1 MPLRV
6 LESSPQRLR
15 VEAEGDERV
24 LAPVVAR
31 NVSVV
36 RTQLLPA
43 KEDVSHERLSALRFG
58 ERCRVID
65 ISRACQGPQRRRLL
79 DVGIL
84 PGTEIRAEISAP
96 SGDPTAYRV
105 RGAAIALR
113 REQADLIQVE
123 RIEGGR

>member
-1 MPLRV
+1 MTGSRPLR
-6 LESSPQRLR
+6 LR
-15 VEAEGDERV
+15 GFSLVDLLFATAAVATTLAV

-36 RTQLLPA
+36 RTQLSPA

-79 DVGIL
+79 DYVKSKNEARYQDIIGRL
-84 PGTEIRAEISAP
+84 DIR
-96 SGDPTAYRV
+96 R
-105 RGAAIALR
+105 
-113 REQADLIQVE
+113 
-123 RIEGGR
+123 